1 MTGAMD
7 VCTAVNGKMGS
18 CTVTANT
25 SGKRARA
32 MKVNLF
38 LTKNMAT
45 GFTLGLMD
53 VLIKDIGKMENNMV
67 SQSILSRL
75 KMAPSV
81 DMVFG

>member
-1 MTGAMD
+1 MTGAMV
-7 VCTAVNGKMGS
+7 VCIVVNGKTGS
-18 CTVTANT
+18 CMVTANI

-32 MKVNLF
+32 MKVNLI

-45 GFTLGLMD
+45 GFILGLMD

>member
-1 MTGAMD
+1 MTGAMV
-7 VCTAVNGKMGS
+7 VCIAVNGKTGS
-18 CTVTANT
+18 CMVTANT
-25 SGKRARA
+25 SGKKARA
-32 MKVNLF
+32 MKVNLI

-67 SQSILSRL
+67 SLSILSRP

-81 DMVFG
+81 DMVCG